1 MPITRTT
8 YNNGCAFTHKINV
21 YWNVWFDHGYE
32 PWFGYI
38 MSLYKNLGSSTI
50 QGGVVYNISGSGS
63 SEVADL
69 YINQSTPANNPW
81 EANQKC
87 NSHSEEVG
95 GQVYDDWHLPSQDEY
110 LDILNLYNEHLPL
123 NDYTYYFTSNGTI
136 LDRSTNQFIE
146 QYNIPSEIG
155 YICIRKSSNRYRLF

>member
-1 MPITRTT
+1 M
-8 YNNGCAFTHKINV
+8 
-21 YWNVWFDHGYE
+21 
-32 PWFGYI
+32 
-38 MSLYKNLGSSTI
+38 
-50 QGGVVYNISGSGS
+50 
-63 SEVADL
+63 
-69 YINQSTPANNPW
+69 
-81 EANQKC
+81 
-87 NSHSEEVG
+87 G